1 MRKIALTVIY
11 NMFYLCFLIYSS
23 QSVLDKYY
31 YFLQIWEK
39 KRLSITIFT
48 LVSHLLKS
56 HIANE

>member
-31 YFLQIWEK
+31 YFLQIWK
-39 KRLSITIFT
+39 KKKAQYYNFHSCLP
-48 LVSHLLKS
+48 LVEKS
-56 HIANE
+56 HS